1 MHDEMRLE
9 KWSGVESRG
18 KEDKGVEKLRGNE
31 K

>member
-9 KWSGVESRG
+9 KRSGVESRG
-18 KEDKGVEKLRGNE
+18 KEEKGVEKIRG